1 MNRDKKARAN
11 RINLLMSILHQIST
25 SCGEPNLTQ
34 EIYEACLNKQAF
46 LFVRDRAG
54 WVLKPIS
61 DDGIPGVLV
70 WAAWSE
76 RADGLNEY
84 TEFVKF
90 LSRKIGARFIRFHTV
105 RKGFIRVASKY
116 GWQRKDD
123 DSMGRMIFEMT
134 L

>member
-1 MNRDKKARAN
+1 MIRKIAE
-11 RINLLMSILHQIST
+11 Q
-25 SCGEPNLTQ
+25 CGEPNLQ
-34 EIYEACLNKQAF
+34 QQIYEACLKKQAF
-46 LFVRDRAG
+46 LFVRDRA
-54 WVLKPIS
+54 WFVLKPIS
-61 DDGIPGVLV
+61 DCGVNGVLV
-70 WAAWSE
+70 WAAFSE
-76 RADGLNEY
+76 RTDGLNEY

>member
-1 MNRDKKARAN
+1 MLN
-11 RINLLMSILHQIST
+11 SISIK
-25 SCGEPNLTQ
+25 CGEPNLPQ
-34 EIYEACLNKQAF
+34 QIYEACLKKQAF
-46 LFVRDRAG
+46 LFVRDRA
-54 WVLKPIS
+54 WFVLKPIS
-61 DDGIPGVLV
+61 DCGVTGVLV
-70 WAAWSE
+70 WAAFSE
-76 RADGLNEY
+76 RTDGLNEY

-123 DSMGRMIFEMT
+123 DSMGRMVFEMT

>member
-1 MNRDKKARAN
+1 MTLIYKIAAC
-11 RINLLMSILHQIST
+11 
-25 SCGEPNLTQ
+25 CGEPDLPDR
-34 EIYEACLNKQAF
+34 IYNACLNKQAF
-46 LFVRDRAG
+46 LFVRDGA
-54 WVLKPIS
+54 WCVLKPIV
-61 DDGIPGVLV
+61 DGGEVGVLV

-76 RADGLNEY
+76 RTDGLNEY

-123 DSMGRMIFEMT
+123 DSMGRMVFEMT

>member
-1 MNRDKKARAN
+1 MSNIRDV
-11 RINLLMSILHQIST
+11 SI
-25 SCGEPNLTQ
+25 SCGEPALPQ
-34 EIYEACLNKQAF
+34 QIYEACLKKQAF
-46 LFVRDRAG
+46 LFVRDRDG
-54 WVLKPIS
+54 WVLKPIT

>member
-1 MNRDKKARAN
+1 MSHIRD
-11 RINLLMSILHQIST
+11 ISI
-25 SCGEPNLTQ
+25 SCGEPDLR
-34 EIYEACLNKQAF
+34 ERIYQACLNKQAF

-54 WVLKPIS
+54 WVLKPIA

-76 RADGLNEY
+76 RTDGLNEY

>member
-1 MNRDKKARAN
+1 MYF
-11 RINLLMSILHQIST
+11 IIILLSDNNFKIMHLEKIAAT
-25 SCGEPNLTQ
+25 CGEPNLPQ
-34 EIYEACLNKQAF
+34 EIYEACLKKQAF

-54 WVLKPIS
+54 WVLKPFIEG
-61 DDGIPGVLV
+61 GIPAVLV
-70 WAAWSE
+70 WVAWSE
-76 RADGLNEY
+76 RQDGMDEY
-84 TEFVKF
+84 TEFIRF

-123 DSMGRMIFEMT
+123 DSMGRMVFEMT

>member
-1 MNRDKKARAN
+1 MSHMRD
-11 RINLLMSILHQIST
+11 ISI
-25 SCGEPNLTQ
+25 SCGEPNLPQ
-34 EIYEACLNKQAF
+34 EIYEACLKKQAF

-61 DDGIPGVLV
+61 DCGKPGVLV
-70 WAAWSE
+70 WAAFSE
-76 RADGLNEY
+76 RTDGLNEY

-105 RKGFIRVASKY
+105 RKGFIRVSNKY

-123 DSMGRMIFEMT
+123 DSMGRMVFEMT